1 MTRFPAALLAAA
13 LALPAAAAPPP
24 ADGAPARILWSQG
37 HNELKLESDGPDG
50 GGDFRR
56 LLEAVFPR
64 TALEPVWLNTMT
76 EDPPGDAVLVIAGP
90 KRDLSE
96 AEAAK
101 LAGLLARGARVL
113 VCVDPSIEHERVDL
127 DRLRGVLRDAGVE
140 VGTARIVDRE
150 GALAQPMDP
159 MPSGR
164 PRVRDE
170 RAVFSARFD
179 RADHPLLAFL
189 PAGAAIVF
197 SDACRVAAMASGTDP
212 FDAREIAATSATAF
226 SVAGGNQRGPA
237 GPVAVAA
244 SQRAGRGRFAVAGDA
259 TFLTNGFA
267 ARTGQTRAPLA
278 VAAIRWLSEGL
289 AGPRPAPAARAA
301 AANVSPGDREPLV
314 LLAAAV
320 AAFLLVAG
328 GAALG
333 RRA

>member
-1 MTRFPAALLAAA
+1 MTRLTAAFLAAT

-24 ADGAPARILWSQG
+24 PDGAPARILWSQG

-50 GGDFRR
+50 AGDFRR
-56 LLEAVFPR
+56 LLETVFPR
-64 TALEPVWLNTMT
+64 TAVEPVWLNTMA

-113 VCVDPSIEHERVDL
+113 VCVDPSIEHERVEL
-127 DRLRGVLRDAGVE
+127 DRLRGVLRGAGVE
-140 VGTARIVDRE
+140 VGTQRIVDRE
-150 GALAQPMDP
+150 SALAQPMDP

-164 PRVRDE
+164 PKVHDE
-170 RAVFSARFD
+170 REVFAARFD
-179 RADHPLLAFL
+179 RADHPLLALL
-189 PAGAAIVF
+189 PAGAGIVF
-197 SDACRVAAMASGTDP
+197 SDACRVAAMSSREDP

-226 SVAGGNQRGPA
+226 SVAGGKQRGPA
-237 GPVAVAA
+237 GPVVAA
-244 SQRAGRGRFAVAGDA
+244 AAQRAGRGRFVVAGDA

-267 ARTGQTRAPLA
+267 ARTGQTKSPLA

-289 AGPRPAPAARAA
+289 AGPRPAANARAA
-301 AANVSPGDREPLV
+301 AANVAPADREPLV
-314 LLAAAV
+314 LLAAGV
-320 AAFLLVAG
+320 AACLLVAG
-328 GAALG
+328 SAALG